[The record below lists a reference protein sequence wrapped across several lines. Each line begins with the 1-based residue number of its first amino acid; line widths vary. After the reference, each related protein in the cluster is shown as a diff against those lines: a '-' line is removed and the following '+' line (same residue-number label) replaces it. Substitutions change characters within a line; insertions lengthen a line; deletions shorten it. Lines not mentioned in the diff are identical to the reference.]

1 MRKLLLFLA
10 VLGVAYW
17 GYINFFIEKELQ
29 AVPVER
35 VVDEPSADP
44 VIEGMEAR
52 LYLNSLRQKGG
63 LPSFYG
69 NESLEKAAALHAS
82 YLAKNRT
89 DGHYQVPELPGFSGK
104 TPADRAVKAGYPSRM
119 VQENLSSGNIDFK
132 DSVDGL
138 FSAIYHRFG
147 FLDSVMDEI
156 GIAYAEDVF
165 GRRIYVYDMGNYNV
179 ARLCREEE
187 RFTQGR
193 YITGICTQSDKKI
206 SSRRFEKVL
215 DTNRKQSKDIILWP
229 YDGQEDVPPA
239 FFEEIPDPLPDY
251 SVSGYPISIV
261 FNDLYF
267 KRVKVVSFRLYS
279 DVSGEEVPVR
289 LMDSGNDPNLL
300 LKKNQFAI
308 FPLERLDYDTNYTA
322 VVNFT
327 AGPKS
332 FEREWHFRTR
342 SFDADILK
350 VASES
355 AEFKIEAGKSYVL
368 YLQPHGPN
376 DLLKDVVHPR
386 GTVVERI
393 DANTFMLKVAEGMSG
408 PVVIKAGERRV
419 RLDISG
425 SPDQ

>member
-1 MRKLLLFLA
+1 MRKLLLFPV
-10 VLGVAYW
+10 VLGIAYW
-17 GYINFFIEKELQ
+17 GYINFFIEKELH

-35 VVDEPSADP
+35 VAGEPSADP
-44 VIEGMEAR
+44 VVEGVEAR
-52 LYLNSLRQKGG
+52 LYLNSLRQKAG

-69 NESLEKAAALHAS
+69 NESLEKAAASHAS

-89 DGHYQVPELPGFSGK
+89 DGHYQAPALPGFSGK

-119 VQENLSSGNIDFK
+119 VKENLSSGNIDFK

-147 FLDSVMDEI
+147 FLDPVMDEI
-156 GIAYAEDVF
+156 GIAYAEDAY
-165 GRRIYVYDMGNYNV
+165 GRRIYVYDMGNYGV
-179 ARLCREEE
+179 AGLCSEEE
-187 RFTQGR
+187 RFTKGR
-193 YITGICTQSDKKI
+193 YVTGICAQSDKKI
-206 SSRRFEKVL
+206 SSSRFEKVL

-229 YDGQEDVPPA
+229 YEGQDDVPPA
-239 FFEEIPDPLPDY
+239 FFEEIPDPLPGY

-261 FNDLYF
+261 FNELHF

-279 DVSGEEVPVR
+279 EGSGEEVPVR
-289 LMDSGNDPNLL
+289 LMDSANDPNLL

-322 VVNFT
+322 VVNLT
-327 AGPKS
+327 SGSKS
-332 FEREWHFRTR
+332 FERKWHFRTR
-342 SFDADILK
+342 SFDVDILK
-350 VASES
+350 VASNS
-355 AEFKIEAGKSYVL
+355 AEFKIEAGRSYVL

-393 DANTFMLKVAEGMSG
+393 DANTFMLKVAEDVRS
-408 PVVIKAGERRV
+408 PVVIKAGKRTV
-419 RLDISG
+419 RLDLSDR
-425 SPDQ
+425 SAQ